1 MVESSKSN
9 DMKIKVISED
19 KTNKRDERE
28 EKITNILFSFLIVLT
43 AIGTSMMIYKLPEFT
58 NDLTERNPDYNFPK
72 ISDLSLTIVSV
83 FFLIILKI
91 GIEKLAN
98 PLSNR
103 FISKKYTNPQDEAN
117 FGLGKVYIKKLSTNM
132 FKLIFYTIMVVFGY
146 MLLSQLD
153 YFPRSLGGSGE
164 LTNMFSVG
172 YPDAFYHWKPKYFD
186 MYYLTAL
193 GFCVTDLIW
202 LVFIYELQS
211 DFVLM
216 LLHHV
221 CTISLI
227 SFSYLT
233 NWSNIGCIVLFLH
246 DVGDIFVYLTRI
258 VINTDLKS
266 GIKMSTAVGLII
278 VYIYTRIY
286 VFSDVILSI
295 IRGVTWGFTWP
306 TISLTVF
313 LCFLFIMHVNWVYLI
328 LKKILVGL
336 VGGKIEDPASVK
348 KVSKTN

>member
-1 MVESSKSN
+1 MVESTTPN
-9 DMKIKVISED
+9 DMNMKVNNEDRIS
-19 KTNKRDERE
+19 KRDERE

-43 AIGTSMMIYKLPEFT
+43 GIGTSIMIYKLPEFT
-58 NDLTERNPDYNFPK
+58 NDLIDKNPSYNFPK
-72 ISDLSLTIVSV
+72 LSDLSFTIVSV
-83 FFLIILKI
+83 IFLIFLKI
-91 GIEKLAN
+91 LIEKLAH
-98 PLSNR
+98 PISLILISN
-103 FISKKYTNPQDEAN
+103 KYLNSQDEAN
-117 FGLGKVYIKKLSTNM
+117 FALGKVYIKKLSTNI
-132 FKLIFYTIMVVFGY
+132 FKLIFYTIMVTLGY
-146 MLLSQLD
+146 VLLSQLD

-164 LTNMFSVG
+164 LMNMFSKG

-202 LVFIYELQS
+202 LFFIYELQS

-246 DVGDIFVYLTRI
+246 DVGDIFVYITRI

-266 GIKMSTAVGLII
+266 WVKLSTASGLII

-286 VFSDVILSI
+286 VFADVIMSI

-313 LCFLFIMHVNWVYLI
+313 LCFLFIMHMNWVYLI
-328 LKKILVGL
+328 LKKIIMGL
-336 VGGKIEDPASVK
+336 YGNKIEDPASVK
-348 KVSKTN
+348 KVSKQN

>member
-1 MVESSKSN
+1 MADASKSDLGIRVN
-9 DMKIKVISED
+9 TEE
-19 KTNKRDERE
+19 KTNKRDEKE
-28 EKITNILFSFLIVLT
+28 EKITNVLFSFLIVLT
-43 AIGTSMMIYKLPEFT
+43 AMGTSMMIYKLPEFT
-58 NDLTERNPDYNFPK
+58 NDLAERNPSYNFPK
-72 ISDLSLTIVSV
+72 LSDMSIALICVV
-83 FFLIILKI
+83 ILIILKI
-91 GIEKLAN
+91 SIETITKPFSELI
-98 PLSNR
+98 
-103 FISKKYTNPQDEAN
+103 ISKRYTNPQDEAN
-117 FGLGKVYIKKLSTNM
+117 FSLGKIYIKKLSTNT
-132 FKLIFYTIMVVFGY
+132 FKLLFYTTMVIFGY
-146 MLLSQLD
+146 NLLSQLK
-153 YFPRSLGGSGE
+153 YFPKSLGGEGD
-164 LTNMFSVG
+164 LMNMFSPG

-186 MYYLTAL
+186 FYYLTAL
-193 GFCVTDLIW
+193 GFCMTDLIW

-246 DVGDIFVYLTRI
+246 DVGDIFVYITRI

-266 GIKMSTAVGLII
+266 WLKISTAVGLVI

-286 VFSDVILSI
+286 VFGDLILSI

-328 LKKILVGL
+328 MKKIFMGL
-336 VGGKIEDPASVK
+336 FENKIEDPASVK